1 MDRKLKSSE
10 EDRQLLK
17 KELRQNKNENLD
29 NYFNLA
35 RAAQE
40 KLQQI
45 INKAETTDKE
55 REKHIQKDTE
65 IMKNCMR
72 P

>member
-29 NYFNLA
+29 NFFNLA

-40 KLQQI
+40 KLQLI

-55 REKHIQKDTE
+55 REKHMQKDTE